1 MNTPQQDAQYYLGR
15 IETSRKEPIGSL
27 GVYLPWATGI
37 VAVIE
42 PLLAELRAPI
52 NSFPPP
58 PLARP
63 SRPPNLAGHYFVG
76 KAQGVTVYTNP
87 YFFSGLSDL
96 KPDPPEHQGP
106 GTLESIG
113 EALWSFLGFFESDP
127 KNQRMAVPPEI
138 GRIIEEGYERGYAPH
153 FTDKGFALYDLRDP
167 TKLLQTRTLPVLMLV
182 NWGQAHPPNRD
193 FDYWDE
199 VLRRGRPGN
208 YKNRQGES
216 IPEDKVTQYQKI
228 KSAWA
233 MVTPESVLY
242 PRAGESLQEQRE
254 AAQEKRGAQRA
265 RDKAKKAITS
275 GTGARADALAIG
287 LTEQGYENL
296 LNLAWPYMK
305 GVERKYDLNE
315 APPEYGPAVS
325 GALAFLARQY
335 PTVLLGRGPVS
346 EIARNVIDVFFRN
359 TLSLPFMSESDRK
372 EKLEKLVQRD
382 REARRKLDLWIDNG
396 WDHAGLKAEDRFYPG
411 EAGYIAFDQTYSLP
425 TLVVPV
431 LNSLHLGKAEAQ
443 RAGEEAYDK
452 RDRAIADL
460 RARHDQMPE
469 IREKREREEREERL
483 RKERIAA
490 RPGAKLQAEQE
501 MRKWADSLP
510 VVNITK
516 LVKARQEFVVW
527 ANGSWYRTHYKY
539 TPKRGHWPLYT
550 SDGYP
555 LSREITQAPGTG
567 MDPFIEAYALVAQG
581 LPAALPVPPRTRNA
595 FSEALKWDPSHSAGL
610 SGLEKTVARIQE
622 YLGA

>member
-1 MNTPQQDAQYYLGR
+1 MRTPEQNARYYLGQ
-15 IETSRKEPIGSL
+15 IETRLKEPIGSL

-37 VAVIE
+37 VAAIE

-52 NSFPPP
+52 NSFPSP

-76 KAQGVTVYTNP
+76 KAQGLTVYVNP
-87 YFFSGLSDL
+87 SFFSGLSEL
-96 KPDPPEHQGP
+96 KPDPPENQGP

-113 EALWSFLGFFESDP
+113 QALWSFLGFFESDP

-167 TKLLQTRTLPVLMLV
+167 PKLLQNSTLPVLILV
-182 NWGQAHPPNRD
+182 NRGQGHPLNRD

-208 YKNRQGES
+208 YKNRQGDY
-216 IPEDKVTQYQKI
+216 IPEDSVTLYQKI

-254 AAQEKRGAQRA
+254 AAREKREAQRA

-275 GTGARADALAIG
+275 GTGAYADALAIG

-305 GVERKYDLNE
+305 ERKYASDE

-325 GALAFLARQY
+325 GALAFLARQD

-346 EIARNVIDVFFRN
+346 EIARNIAEVFFRI
-359 TLSLPFMSESDRK
+359 TLHLSSLSESERK
-372 EKLEKLVQRD
+372 EKLEKLVQED
-382 REARRKLDLWIDNG
+382 REAQRKLGLWIDNG

-469 IREKREREEREERL
+469 VREKREREEREDRL
-483 RKERIAA
+483 RRERIAA

-510 VVNITK
+510 VVSIAK
-516 LVKARQEFVVW
+516 LIKARQEFVVW
-527 ANGSWYRTHYKY
+527 ANGSWYRTTYTT
-539 TPKRGHWPLYT
+539 TPKRGYWPLYT
-550 SDGYP
+550 GDGYP
-555 LSREITQAPGTG
+555 LSREIAQAPGAG
-567 MDPFIEAYALVAQG
+567 MDPFIEAYDRVAQG

-595 FSEALKWDPSHSAGL
+595 FSEAIKWDPGYSAGL
-610 SGLEKTVARIQE
+610 SELEKTVARIQE
-622 YLGA
+622 HLGA